1 MNAKLSKTLATGLVA
16 LTILSSCATGNATTQ
31 TTAANAVVPTVSSAL
46 PAATATETAPTVE
59 VRTATATAAPTNT
72 AEPVVE
78 AAATTVPVAL
88 AENKNANDKVDAVAG
103 QSATTSI
110 TLNGDT
116 ISVDGSGV
124 QVNGSTATIT
134 AAGEYTLNG
143 TLNDGQIAVD
153 TADTEPVVLILNG
166 VTLASSTS
174 APINI
179 IHAEEVE
186 ITLAAGTENRVSDAS
201 SYVYPDATTD
211 EPNAAIFSKVDLI
224 ISGEGSLIVEGNAND
239 GIASK
244 DGLTII
250 SGTITVTAADD
261 GIRGKDYLL
270 VRGGTVTVN
279 AQGDG
284 LKSDD
289 EEDPAKGYVA
299 VEGGV
304 LNITTNG
311 DAIQAQTDVLISG
324 GEFTLNTG
332 GGDASSAKG
341 IKGTVNVTID
351 GGTFQITSAD
361 DAIHSNADVTING
374 GSFVITTGDDGI
386 HGDATVTINNGDV
399 TIAQSYEAI
408 ESAVI
413 TINNGTV
420 VTYSNDDGINV
431 VAATGE
437 AGGGMGGGRP
447 RGQRPGG
454 MGGQEATTYTG
465 SNYLYLN
472 GGVVSVT
479 AGGDGL
485 DVNGAIEMTGGT
497 VTVNGPTAQMNGAID
512 YDGIFRATGGTIV
525 AAGSSGMAQAPG
537 QVSTQ
542 PSVLVFF
549 NGAVP
554 AGTLVHVEN
563 SAGEEI
569 FTFAPSKAFQTVA
582 FSSAALQVGD
592 TISIYLGGSSTGSA
606 VNGLYSGGAYSGG
619 QLYTTVTLSS
629 IVTRI

>member
-1 MNAKLSKTLATGLVA
+1 MNAKLSKALATGLVA

-31 TTAANAVVPTVSSAL
+31 TTVSSDAAATTASNAA
-46 PAATATETAPTVE
+46 PAATATEAAATVE
-59 VRTATATAAPTNT
+59 VSTATAAPTNT
-72 AEPVVE
+72 AEPVAE

-88 AENKNANDKVDAVAG
+88 AENKNANDEVDEAAA
-103 QSATTSI
+103 QSGKTTI
-110 TLNGDT
+110 TLAGDA
-116 ISVDGSGV
+116 ISVEGAGV

-134 AAGEYTLNG
+134 AAGEYALSG

-153 TADTEPVVLILNG
+153 TADAEPVVLVLNG

-179 IHAEEVE
+179 INAEEVA
-186 ITLAAGTENRVSDAS
+186 ITLAAGTENRVSDAA
-201 SYVYPDATTD
+201 SYIYPDATTD
-211 EPNAAIFSKVDLI
+211 EPNAAIFSKADLI
-224 ISGEGSLIVEGNAND
+224 INGEGSLVVEGNYND

-244 DGLTII
+244 DGLVIV
-250 SGTITVTAADD
+250 SGNVTVTAADD

-289 EEDPAKGYVA
+289 EEDPTKGYVA

-304 LNITTNG
+304 LTITTNG

-332 GGDASSAKG
+332 GGDATSAKG

-351 GGTFQITSAD
+351 GGSFQITSAD

-374 GSFVITTGDDGI
+374 GSFVIATGDDGI

-399 TIAQSYEAI
+399 TITQSYEAI

-413 TINNGTV
+413 TINNGTI
-420 VTYSNDDGINV
+420 VTNSSDDGINV

-472 GGVVSVT
+472 GGMVSVT

-512 YDGIFRATGGTIV
+512 YDGIFRASGGTII

-542 PSVLVFF
+542 PSVMVFF

-554 AGTLVHVEN
+554 AGTLVHVQN

-582 FSSAALQVGD
+582 FSSAALQIGD
-592 TISIYLGGSSTGSA
+592 TISIYLGGSSTGSV

-619 QLYTTVTLSS
+619 QLYTTVTLNS